1 MCSHNSINGV
11 PSCANNRLLID
22 ILRTGMNFTS
32 YVVAD
37 DDSLVFIH
45 TGHHCVNTNEEAA
58 IVALNAGVNLELFD
72 SPDDAM
78 FELLHQAYNEGKIDN
93 KTLIECVKSLMYTRM
108 RPGEFD
114 PIEMNDYNKIP
125 MDVIQSELH
134 RNLARQTTLQLFVLL
149 KNQDNFL
156 PIRNP
161 KIFSNVLFLGAMS
174 NNSV

>member
-1 MCSHNSINGV
+1 
-11 PSCANNRLLID
+11 
-22 ILRTGMNFTS
+22 
-32 YVVAD
+32 
-37 DDSLVFIH
+37 
-45 TGHHCVNTNEEAA
+45 
-58 IVALNAGVNLELFD
+58 
-72 SPDDAM
+72 M